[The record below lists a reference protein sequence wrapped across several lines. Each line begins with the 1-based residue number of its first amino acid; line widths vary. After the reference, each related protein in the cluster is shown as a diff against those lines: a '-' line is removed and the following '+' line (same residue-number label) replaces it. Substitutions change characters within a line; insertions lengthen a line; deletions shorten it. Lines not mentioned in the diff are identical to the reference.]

1 MWNYLELE
9 LKKRKEEMEAD
20 KRFAVKI
27 RTMLFEVIPSGN
39 GNIETV
45 AREMAL
51 SPRTIQR
58 KLSEEKTISMQ
69 QLNHTREL
77 LAKNYLLNNE
87 ISS

>member
-1 MWNYLELE
+1 MWNYLEPE

-20 KRFAVKI
+20 KRFAAKI

-51 SPRTIQR
+51 SPERFNENCQKR
-58 KLSEEKTISMQ
+58 K
-69 QLNHTREL
+69 QLL
-77 LAKNYLLNNE
+77 C
-87 ISS
+87 SS